1 MPTYGKTIEE
11 LYTEELENLEWSS
24 LMQHAELFGNTWDT
38 LCVEVCAQCN
48 QYAHQMPCKKANDV
62 QPVPMHK
69 WIPFIKPDS
78 MEGNEAFNRLRRGI
92 THEDPTGAKV
102 HMGQKL
108 LDHLKAGGHLDRV
121 RELPLMEALI
131 KNPHE
136 IWEREN
142 GGRTYIA
149 AYLDGNK
156 KYAIA
161 FSTDDAT
168 LEINTFYAD
177 SKQSGGKRRGSL
189 IYARR

>member
-1 MPTYGKTIEE
+1 
-11 LYTEELENLEWSS
+11 
-24 LMQHAELFGNTWDT
+24 
-38 LCVEVCAQCN
+38 
-48 QYAHQMPCKKANDV
+48 
-62 QPVPMHK
+62 
-69 WIPFIKPDS
+69 
-78 MEGNEAFNRLRRGI
+78 
-92 THEDPTGAKV
+92 
-102 HMGQKL
+102 MGQKL

-136 IWEREN
+136 IWESEN
-142 GGRTYIA
+142 GERTYIA

-168 LEINTFYAD
+168 LEINTFHAD
-177 SKQSGGKRRGSL
+177 SKQSGCKRRGSL